1 MDLYCSHAAQVKA
14 LSEKI
19 RNLPISSL
27 LQICERMNYKEPL
40 RKMIIL
46 EISGENQNECL
57 EVLNVIQ
64 QMEKVQ
70 SIPIND
76 IQEAIKIIQKHIG
89 TGNYRLAVQLDC
101 WREFEDHR
109 TNFPN
114 DCQLQTFKTLQ
125 DWFNKRE
132 NVSIPFLKKKLSE
145 MGRNDIVD
153 KINTYLQ
160 NR

>member
-76 IQEAIKIIQKHIG
+76 IQFRMDQIEFKAVKKGNGYIVPLVLEIK
-89 TGNYRLAVQLDC
+89 TELN
-101 WREFEDHR
+101 
-109 TNFPN
+109 
-114 DCQLQTFKTLQ
+114 
-125 DWFNKRE
+125 
-132 NVSIPFLKKKLSE
+132 
-145 MGRNDIVD
+145 
-153 KINTYLQ
+153 
-160 NR
+160 